1 MSWRDLGTGQLRKED
16 VGRTVTVAGW
26 TARRRDHGGLIFV
39 DLRDQTGIAQLV
51 INPERSPEAAQQA
64 HEIRNEFVL
73 RASGEV
79 VARAPE
85 AVNPNLPTGE
95 VEVQVDELEI
105 VSRSTPLPF
114 QLDEENVDETLRY
127 RYRWLDLRRDR
138 LQRNIRTR
146 AQLVT
151 IIRQEMEREGFVDIE
166 TPIMAKPTPEGA
178 RDFLVPTR
186 LQRGRFFA
194 LPQSPQIY
202 KQLLVISG
210 FERYYQIARC
220 FRDEDLR
227 ADRLQELTQ
236 LDVEMAFP
244 NQEYIFEL
252 MERIVPRIWRETI
265 GVQLKPP
272 FTRMSWQEAELRY
285 GSDKPDLRFD
295 LEIQDATELTR
306 GSEFGVFASAEAVR
320 YLSVPKELSRAEI
333 QKLEDMAKPWGAKG
347 LAYIVFRQDGEVA
360 SPIAKFL
367 SEQELDAFQE
377 PGTTALFV
385 ADTPKLASKVLGLLR
400 LHLGRELDLIDRH
413 AWKFLWITPMPLL
426 EWNEDDGRWTA
437 QHHPFTRPTDDSLP
451 LLESDPGAASAVAY
465 DLVGNGIEL
474 AGGSIRIHEPELQS
488 RMFDFLG
495 ISPEEQR
502 SKFGFLLD
510 ALAMGA
516 PPHGGI
522 ASGIDRLTMALLDE
536 PVIRDTVAFPKNQA
550 GFDPMSGAPAPV
562 SEEQLTEL
570 GLRLVEEPERDT
582 QRASA
587 APGPESPPEPAQQDE
602 DEDRLTPQ

>member
-1 MSWRDLGTGQLRKED
+1 MNWRDTGAGELRKEQ
-16 VGRTVTVAGW
+16 VGATTTLAGW
-26 TARRRDHGGLIFV
+26 VARRRDHGGLIFV
-39 DLRDQTGIAQLV
+39 DLRDQTGVCQLV
-51 INPERSPEAAQQA
+51 INPERAADAARTA
-64 HEIRNEFVL
+64 HDIRNEFVL
-73 RASGEV
+73 RATGEV

-85 AVNPNLPTGE
+85 AVNPKLPTGE
-95 VEVQVDELEI
+95 VEVQVAELE
-105 VSRSTPLPF
+105 VLSRSTALPF
-114 QLDEENVDETLRY
+114 QLDEENVDESLRY
-127 RYRWLDLRRDR
+127 RYRWLDLRRGR

-146 AQLVT
+146 AQLVS
-151 IIRQEMEREGFVDIE
+151 IIRQEMEADGFVDIE
-166 TPIMAKPTPEGA
+166 TPIMGKPTPEGA
-178 RDFLVPTR
+178 RDFLLPTR

-244 NQEYIFEL
+244 DQEYIFVL
-252 MERIVPRIWRETI
+252 IERTVQRIWRECI
-265 GVQLKPP
+265 GVELEPP
-272 FTRMSWQEAELRY
+272 FQRLSWQEAERRF
-285 GSDKPDLRFD
+285 GSDKPDLRFG
-295 LEIQDATELTR
+295 LEIQDATEVTR
-306 GSEFGVFASAEAVR
+306 GSEFGVFAKAETVR
-320 YLSVPKELSRAEI
+320 YLSVPRELSRAEVE
-333 QKLEDMAKPWGAKG
+333 KLEEMAKPWGAKG
-347 LAYIVFRQDGEVA
+347 LAYIVFRADGEVS

-367 SEQELDAFQE
+367 SERELDSFRE

-400 LHLGRELDLIDRH
+400 LHLGRELDLIDRD
-413 AWKFLWITPMPLL
+413 AWEFLWVTPMPLL
-426 EWNEDDGRWTA
+426 EWSEEENRWTA

-451 LLESDPGAASAVAY
+451 LLDTDPGAASAVAY

-474 AGGSIRIHEPELQS
+474 AGGSIRIHEPDLQA

-502 SKFGFLLD
+502 AKFGFLLD

-536 PVIRDTVAFPKNQA
+536 PVIRDTLAFPKNQA
-550 GFDPMSGAPAPV
+550 GVDPMSGAPTDVPD
-562 SEEQLTEL
+562 EQLTEL
-570 GLRLVEEPERDT
+570 GLQLRRSPGER
-582 QRASA
+582 R
-587 APGPESPPEPAQQDE
+587 P
-602 DEDRLTPQ
+602 

>member
-1 MSWRDLGTGQLRKED
+1 MSWRDLGAGELRKED

-51 INPERSPEAAQQA
+51 INPERSPEAAKQA

-73 RASGEV
+73 RAAGEV

-95 VEVQVDELEI
+95 VEVQVDELEL

-127 RYRWLDLRRDR
+127 SYRWLDLRRDR

-146 AQLVT
+146 ARLVS
-151 IIRQEMEREGFVDIE
+151 IIRQEMEQDGFVDIE

-186 LQRGRFFA
+186 LQRGKFFA

-244 NQEYIFEL
+244 DQEYIFAL

-265 GVQLKPP
+265 GVELETP
-272 FTRMSWQEAELRY
+272 FPRMSWQEAELRY
-285 GSDKPDLRFD
+285 GSDKPDLRFG
-295 LEIQDATELTR
+295 LEIQEATEITR
-306 GSEFGVFASAEAVR
+306 GSEFGVFANAEAVR
-320 YLSVPKELSRAEI
+320 YLSVPRELSRAEV

-347 LAYIVFRQDGEVA
+347 LAYIVFREDGEVA

-367 SEQELDAFQE
+367 SESELGAFRE

-400 LHLGRELDLIDRH
+400 LHLGRELDLIDRD
-413 AWKFLWITPMPLL
+413 AWEFLWITPMPLL
-426 EWNEDDGRWTA
+426 EWNEDENRWSA

-451 LLESDPGAASAVAY
+451 LLGTTQEPPARSPTTSSATGSSSPAARSGSTSRSSRRACSTSSGSRRRSSVRSSDSCSTHWRWARRRTAASPP
-465 DLVGNGIEL
+465 
-474 AGGSIRIHEPELQS
+474 GST
-488 RMFDFLG
+488 
-495 ISPEEQR
+495 
-502 SKFGFLLD
+502 
-510 ALAMGA
+510 
-516 PPHGGI
+516 
-522 ASGIDRLTMALLDE
+522 ASMALLDE

-550 GFDPMSGAPAPV
+550 GVDPMSGAPAAWPTT
-562 SEEQLTEL
+562 SW
-570 GLRLVEEPERDT
+570 PS
-582 QRASA
+582 SA
-587 APGPESPPEPAQQDE
+587 AAKARVENAE
-602 DEDRLTPQ
+602 